1 MIYVFVSSMGM
12 AQIDVGGWL
21 RIVALRL
28 DEVRLQVD
36 DIFPQRI
43 VLRLDR
49 LEIVLQIMQLS
60 HSRRIWHLTLDVALF
75 LVVLKVNTDWDMCC

>member
-1 MIYVFVSSMGM
+1 VFVSSMGM

>member
-1 MIYVFVSSMGM
+1 MFVSSMGM